1 MWLYNPTWTNNWYNW
16 VRCYGVP
23 STKEYIYMGPQ
34 VLEPIL
40 NVIHQLM
47 VPAAMYKHALKC
59 CQGAHF
65 KWDDWNNYFCII
77 LSVIQ
82 KKSLLF
88 NTEVCDLYINKGLKV
103 KLGAEVRRGKEKSKK
118 VNSMSKE
125 YRVEM
130 EIYILEH
137 KMWQVSRD
145 KTGHLDWSR

>member
-1 MWLYNPTWTNNWYNW
+1 M
-16 VRCYGVP
+16 
-23 STKEYIYMGPQ
+23 
-34 VLEPIL
+34 
-40 NVIHQLM
+40 
-47 VPAAMYKHALKC
+47 
-59 CQGAHF
+59 
-65 KWDDWNNYFCII
+65 
-77 LSVIQ
+77 
-82 KKSLLF
+82 F